1 MSFMKEIIYNKE
13 NLTEK
18 DIDETVIRVKA
29 LIVNSK
35 NEILLGYAHK
45 TYQFPGGHLEENED
59 LEEGLKR
66 EVKEETGIEINKDN
80 LTPFEKIIYYTS
92 NYRNTGLNRKNEIYY
107 YIVKTDEQVNINNM
121 NLDDWEKEGNYT
133 IKKVP
138 LNNVEQVLKNSI
150 PDNPINSIIVEEM
163 LEVLNEYKKNNR

>member
-1 MSFMKEIIYNKE
+1 MSFMKEIVYNKE
-13 NLTEK
+13 NLTDK

-35 NEILLGYAHK
+35 NEILLGYCHK

-66 EVKEETGIEINKDN
+66 ELKEETGIEINKDN
-80 LTPFEKIIYYTS
+80 LKPFEKIIYYTS

-107 YIVKTDEQVNINNM
+107 YIVKTNKSVNANNM
-121 NLDDWEKEGNYT
+121 NLDNWEKEGNYT
-133 IKKVP
+133 VKKVS
-138 LNNVEQVLKNSI
+138 LKSVEQVLKSSVH
-150 PDNPINSIIVEEM
+150 DNPINSIIVEEM
-163 LEVLNEYKKNNR
+163 IEVLNEYKKNNR

>member
-13 NLTEK
+13 NLTDK
-18 DIDETVIRVKA
+18 DINETVIRVKS
-29 LIVNSK
+29 LIINSN

-66 EVKEETGIEINKDN
+66 EVKEETGIEINKDI
-80 LTPFEKIIYYTS
+80 LKPFEKIIYYTS

-107 YIVKTDEQVNINNM
+107 YVVKTDEEINRNNM

-133 IKKVP
+133 VKKVP
-138 LNNVEQVLKNSI
+138 LTDVEQVLKSSI
-150 PDNPINSIIVEEM
+150 HDNPINSIIVEEM
-163 LEVLNEYKKNNR
+163 LEVLNEYKNSYR

>member
-13 NLTEK
+13 NLTDK
-18 DIDETVIRVKA
+18 DVDETVIRVKA

-35 NEILLGYAHK
+35 NEILLGYCHK
-45 TYQFPGGHLEENED
+45 TYQFPGGHIEENED

-66 EVKEETGIEINKDN
+66 EVKEEN
-80 LTPFEKIIYYTS
+80 LKPYEKIIYYTS

-107 YIVKTDEQVNINNM
+107 YVVKTDEPVNINNM
-121 NLDDWEKEGNYT
+121 NLDDWEKEGNYIIKT
-133 IKKVP
+133 IP
-138 LNNVEQVLKNSI
+138 LNDIEKVLKNSI

-163 LEVLNEYKKNNR
+163 IEVLNEYKKSYR

>member
-18 DIDETVIRVKA
+18 DIEETVIRVKA

-59 LEEGLKR
+59 HEEGLKR
-66 EVKEETGIEINKDN
+66 EVKEETGIEIKKEN

-121 NLDDWEKEGNYT
+121 NLDDWEKEGNY
-133 IKKVP
+133 IVKKVP

-163 LEVLNEYKKNNR
+163 LEVLNEYKNSYR

>member
-18 DIDETVIRVKA
+18 DIEETVIRVKA

-66 EVKEETGIEINKDN
+66 EIKEETGIEINKDN

-92 NYRNTGLNRKNEIYY
+92 NHRNTGLHRKHEIYDF
-107 YIVKTDEQVNINNM
+107 IVKTDEQVNVNNM
-121 NLDDWEKEGNYT
+121 NLDDWEKEGNY
-133 IKKVP
+133 IVKKVS

-163 LEVLNEYKKNNR
+163 IEVLNEYKKNNR